1 MARRHVTNIGLTSHA
16 MAKSSVTNDNVPPR
30 IQLGISTYFIRGG
43 KKSKDEILTL
53 KT

>member
-1 MARRHVTNIGLTSHA
+1 VTNIGLTSHA
-16 MAKSSVTNDNVPPR
+16 MAKSSVTNDNVPPH